1 MRLTFG
7 TTQSLRAILP
17 RISDQVEM
25 IVDINTTSPL
35 NSNIRGRSVR
45 HNYGVVT
52 FHASRFTVKAVTVW
66 PHQSLWVAHPA
77 VDWLVWK
84 VTQFEH
90 SLKV

>member
-1 MRLTFG
+1 M
-7 TTQSLRAILP
+7 LP
-17 RISDQVEM
+17 RISGQFEM

-35 NSNIRGRSVR
+35 NSNIGGKGVR

-52 FHASRFTVKAVTVW
+52 FHAMFNVKAVTVW
-66 PHQSLWVAHPA
+66 PHQSLRVAHPA